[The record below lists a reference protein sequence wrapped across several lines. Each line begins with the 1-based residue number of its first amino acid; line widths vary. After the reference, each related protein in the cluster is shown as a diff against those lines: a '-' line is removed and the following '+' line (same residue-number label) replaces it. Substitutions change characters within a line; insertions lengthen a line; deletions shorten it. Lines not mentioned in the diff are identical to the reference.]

1 MAQVLNA
8 SNTSGVYIKLEATP
22 GTYVAPA
29 GTDFVPVVG
38 TPKFTPRG
46 PGIIRRADVMTPYGG
61 ELAAKTGGIGW
72 DISFT
77 TELYWNFLSGAP
89 GVFTANPTSANSV
102 LYALFR
108 SCPFKIAPGSLI
120 TDNDFK
126 FVSQAIYD
134 VAATRTS
141 ANNQCSTFSIVYE
154 EIGAKRYEASG
165 CVCIPKFSFEAGGK
179 ITVEWSVKGQWR
191 PVTSST
197 PLVPTYAYPAP
208 LIGINASLT
217 ATLQLGSST
226 SALAKVT
233 YDPGFA
239 LSDVLDAQQ
248 TYGMG
253 IAMISLTS
261 SPSIE
266 VEVADLAEST
276 QADWTEA
283 QDNTI
288 GSSAFEVALTIGA
301 NTEVTFT
308 LDQPQLVQWPTPG
321 ESNGY
326 RNIGLK
332 FAGIVNAS
340 SVADIGSIGFY
351 SPE

>member
-22 GTYVAPA
+22 GTYSAPA
-29 GTDFVPVVG
+29 GTDFVASVG

-46 PGIIRRADVMTPYGG
+46 AGIIRRADTMTPYGG

-72 DISFT
+72 DISMT
-77 TELYWNFLSGAP
+77 TELLWNYSGET
-89 GVFTANPTSANSV
+89 FTVNPTTLSSP

-108 SCPFKIAPGSLI
+108 SCPFKITGAG
-120 TDNDFK
+120 DDFIFK
-126 FVSQAIYD
+126 SQAIYD
-134 VAATRTS
+134 IAASRTPNAYS
-141 ANNQCSTFSIVYE
+141 TSTFTMVYE
-154 EIGAKRYEASG
+154 ETPTGKRYEAEG

-179 ITVEWSVKGQWR
+179 LMVEWSIKGKWR
-191 PVTSST
+191 PVTNSAN
-197 PLVPTYAYPAP
+197 LVPTYTYLSP
-208 LIGINASLT
+208 LVGTNCTMSGAQFG
-217 ATLQLGSST
+217 AST
-226 SALAKVT
+226 SALAKVA

-239 LSDVLDAQQ
+239 LSDVLDARE

-266 VEVADLAEST
+266 VEVADLSET
-276 QADWTEA
+276 LQADWTDAE
-283 QDNTI
+283 
-288 GSSAFEVALTIGA
+288 A
-301 NTEVTFT
+301 NTVSTT
-308 LDQPQLVQWPTPG
+308 LSITVMVGPWFVIFYLNQAQLIQWPTPG

-332 FAGIVNAS
+332 FAGIVNTS
-340 SVADIGSIGFY
+340 SVSDIGGIGF
-351 SPE
+351 EI

>member
-8 SNTSGVYIKLEATP
+8 SNTSGVYIKLETTP
-22 GTYVAPA
+22 GTAVTPD
-29 GTDFVPVVG
+29 GTDFVPTVG

-46 PGIIRRADVMTPYGG
+46 AGIIRRADTMTPFGG

-77 TELYWNFLSGAP
+77 TELLWNFGTAE
-89 GVFTANPTSANSV
+89 TANLDFGTSTTP

-108 SCPFKIAPGSLI
+108 SCPFKVAAASKDYTL
-120 TDNDFK
+120 T
-126 FVSQAIYD
+126 SQAIYNI
-134 VAATRTS
+134 AALRTGGNAYS
-141 ANNQCSTFSIVYE
+141 TSTFTIVYE
-154 EIGAKRYEASG
+154 ETPTGKKYSASG

-179 ITVEWSVKGQWR
+179 IMVEWSIKGQWQ
-191 PVTSST
+191 PVGSVTS
-197 PLVPTYAYPAP
+197 PGLVPTYVYTPP
-208 LIGINASLT
+208 LVGT
-217 ATLQLGSST
+217 ACALSAAGPLSSAT
-226 SALAKVT
+226 TALAKVS

-253 IAMISLTS
+253 IAMITLTS

-266 VEVADLAEST
+266 IEVADLAEST
-276 QADWTEA
+276 QPDWTEA
-283 QDNTI
+283 QANT
-288 GSSAFEVALTIGA
+288 VDTTALT
-301 NTEVTFT
+301 VTVAIAGSTSVVFT
-308 LDQPQLVQWPTPG
+308 LNEPQLIQWPTPG

-332 FAGIVNAS
+332 FAGIVNATS
-340 SVADIGSIGFY
+340 QADIGSIAFN
-351 SPE
+351 SP

>member
-22 GTYVAPA
+22 GTLVVPT
-29 GTDFVPVVG
+29 GGDFVPTVG

-46 PGIIRRADVMTPYGG
+46 AGIIRRADTMTPFGG

-77 TELYWNFLSGAP
+77 TELLWNFGTAQT
-89 GVFTANPTSANSV
+89 FTVDFGTLTTP

-108 SCPFKIAPGSLI
+108 SCPFKVTGSGKDYTLS
-120 TDNDFK
+120 
-126 FVSQAIYD
+126 SQAIYD
-134 VAATRTS
+134 IAASRATNAYS
-141 ANNQCSTFSIVYE
+141 SSTFTIVYE
-154 EIGAKRYEASG
+154 ETPTGKKYSASG
-165 CVCIPKFSFEAGGK
+165 CVCIPKFMFDAGGK
-179 ITVEWSVKGQWR
+179 IMVEWSIKGQWQ
-191 PVTSST
+191 PVGSVTS
-197 PLVPTYAYPAP
+197 PGLVPTYVYTPP
-208 LIGINASLT
+208 LVGT
-217 ATLQLGSST
+217 ACALSAAGPLSAATT
-226 SALAKVT
+226 ALAKVA

-253 IAMISLTS
+253 IAMIALTS

-266 VEVADLAEST
+266 IEVADLDETT
-276 QADWTEA
+276 QPDWTEA
-283 QDNTI
+283 EANT
-288 GSSAFEVALTIGA
+288 VDTTALTVTVTIAA
-301 NTEVTFT
+301 NTSVVFT
-308 LDQPQLVQWPTPG
+308 LNEPQLVQWPTPG

-332 FAGIVNAS
+332 FAGIVNATS
-340 SVADIGSIGFY
+340 QADIGSIAFNA
-351 SPE
+351 P

>member
-22 GTYVAPA
+22 GTAVTPA
-29 GTDFVPVVG
+29 GTDFVPTVG

-46 PGIIRRADVMTPYGG
+46 PGIIRRADTMTPYGG

-77 TELYWNFLSGAP
+77 TELLWNFGTAESFA
-89 GVFTANPTSANSV
+89 VDFTTLTSP

-108 SCPFKIAPGSLI
+108 SCPFKVTGSGEDY
-120 TDNDFK
+120 TFS
-126 FVSQAIYD
+126 SQAIYD
-134 VAATRTS
+134 IAASRATNAYST
-141 ANNQCSTFSIVYE
+141 STFTIVYE
-154 EIGAKRYEASG
+154 ETPSGKKYTASG

-179 ITVEWSVKGQWR
+179 LMVEWSIKGQWQ
-191 PVTSST
+191 PVGSVTS
-197 PLVPTYAYPAP
+197 PGLVPTYVYTPP
-208 LIGINASLT
+208 LVGTACALSAAGPLSAST
-217 ATLQLGSST
+217 T
-226 SALAKVT
+226 ALAKVA

-253 IAMISLTS
+253 IAMITLTS
-261 SPSIE
+261 SPSIDI
-266 VEVADLAEST
+266 EVADLAEST
-276 QADWTEA
+276 QPDWTEA
-283 QDNTI
+283 EDNTVD
-288 GSSAFEVALTIGA
+288 STALTVTVAIAA
-301 NTEVTFT
+301 NTSVVFSLNE
-308 LDQPQLVQWPTPG
+308 PQLVQWPTPG

-332 FAGIVNAS
+332 FAGIVNAT
-340 SVADIGSIGFY
+340 SVGDIGSISFNA
-351 SPE
+351 P

>member
-8 SNTSGVYIKLEATP
+8 SNTSGVYIKLETTP
-22 GTYVAPA
+22 GTLVVPTGA
-29 GTDFVPVVG
+29 DFVPTVG

-46 PGIIRRADVMTPYGG
+46 AGIIRRADTMTPYGG

-77 TELYWNFLSGAP
+77 TELLWNFG
-89 GVFTANPTSANSV
+89 TAESANLDFGTLTTP

-108 SCPFKIAPGSLI
+108 SCPFKVAASA
-120 TDNDFK
+120 TDYTLT
-126 FVSQAIYD
+126 SQAIYNI
-134 VAATRTS
+134 AALRTGGNAYS
-141 ANNQCSTFSIVYE
+141 TSTFTIVYE
-154 EIGAKRYEASG
+154 ETPTGKKYSASG

-179 ITVEWSVKGQWR
+179 IMVEWSIKGQWQ
-191 PVTSST
+191 PVGSVTS
-197 PLVPTYAYPAP
+197 PGLVPTYVYTPP
-208 LIGINASLT
+208 LVGT
-217 ATLQLGSST
+217 ACALSATGPLSSAT
-226 SALAKVT
+226 TALAKVA

-253 IAMISLTS
+253 IAMITLTS

-266 VEVADLAEST
+266 IEVADLAETT
-276 QADWTEA
+276 QGDWTNA
-283 QDNTI
+283 QANTV
-288 GSSAFEVALTIGA
+288 SATALT
-301 NTEVTFT
+301 VTVAIAGSTSVVFT
-308 LDQPQLVQWPTPG
+308 LNEPQLIQWPTPG

-332 FAGIVNAS
+332 FAGIVNATS
-340 SVADIGSIGFY
+340 QADIGSIAFNA
-351 SPE
+351 P